1 MHQIGKLAKLRRDI
15 GEVEIVVREDE
26 LSKTMKREERII
38 GMQGSVKHAEREV
51 CWKLS
56 WLLESIQTSEDIP
69 AGYDEKNGEMKNFSV
84 TGKFLQLPK
93 LCLFCCN
100 RFLPRCK
107 NRSLQ

>member
-26 LSKTMKREERII
+26 LLKTMKREERII

-56 WLLESIQTSEDIP
+56 
-69 AGYDEKNGEMKNFSV
+69 
-84 TGKFLQLPK
+84 
-93 LCLFCCN
+93 
-100 RFLPRCK
+100 
-107 NRSLQ
+107 